1 MLFQDFVKRLCVLVI
16 NLLRLIKKPMKCL
29 RYDQHTD
36 FDNAKRCHICNKG
49 FKNDKIKNH
58 DFYSGEYLE
67 AAHKYCELNHS
78 KQRNIPV
85 VFHNGSKYD
94 FNLLIT
100 ELAKEFRTDMNC
112 IPKNIK

>member
-1 MLFQDFVKRLCVLVI
+1 
-16 NLLRLIKKPMKCL
+16 MKCL

-67 AAHKYCELNHS
+67 AAHKNCELNHS